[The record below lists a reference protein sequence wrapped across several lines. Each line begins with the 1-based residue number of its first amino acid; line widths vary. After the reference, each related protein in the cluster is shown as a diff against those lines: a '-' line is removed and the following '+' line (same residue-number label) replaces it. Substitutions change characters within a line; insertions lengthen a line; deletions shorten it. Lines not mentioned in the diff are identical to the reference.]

1 MLNHGGKL
9 RQYAKQY
16 ERPLNEWVDLS
27 TGVSP
32 FTYPIGSIPEQVWNR
47 LPEDDDGL
55 LEAASRYYQCDKL
68 LPMAGS
74 QAAIQLL
81 PKLVLNRYL
90 TLANVT
96 KHDVPIFRVGLPK
109 VGYKEHQ
116 LAWRNAAFIY
126 KQSGVLLEYC
136 FYDAQPTQESLAAL
150 DALLVINPNNP
161 STDKLTHAQLLAWRG
176 SMKPD
181 AVLLVDEAFMDM
193 TPEQSLLHYFSDKS
207 GSSSLPEN
215 IMLLRSLGKFFGLAG
230 LRVGFLFACPLI
242 LERAKSQIGPWA
254 VTGPSRFA
262 ATKALSDT
270 TWQDQNRSKLLDQG
284 VRMQQLLTKYF
295 SEQPNGHSLFYT
307 VKLDNAEE
315 VHIALAEQGIL
326 SRLCDEKDAVRFGL
340 PKTEQEWQ
348 SFEQA
353 LNRIKEVR

>member
-9 RQYAKQY
+9 RQYAKQF
-16 ERPLNEWVDLS
+16 ERPFNEWVDLS

-32 FTYPIGSIPEQVWNR
+32 FTYPIGNIPEPIWNR
-47 LPEDDDGL
+47 LPEDEDGL
-55 LEAASRYYQCDKL
+55 IEAACGYYQCNNL
-68 LPMAGS
+68 LPVAGS

-90 TLANVT
+90 TLPNIAQD
-96 KHDVPIFRVGLPK
+96 DVPIFRVGLPK

-126 KQSGVLLEYC
+126 KQSGVLLEYY
-136 FYDAQPTQESLAAL
+136 FYDGEPAPADLVQL

-161 STDKLTHAQLLAWRG
+161 LTDKFTPEQLLAWRR

-193 TPEQSLLHYFSDKS
+193 TPEQSILHHYASHF
-207 GSSSLPEN
+207 GSKSLPEN
-215 IMLLRSLGKFFGLAG
+215 IMVLRSLGKFFGLAG

-242 LERAKSQIGPWA
+242 LERARSHIGPWA
-254 VTGPSRFA
+254 LTGPSRFVA
-262 ATKALSDT
+262 AQALTDHP
-270 TWQDQNRSKLLDQG
+270 WQQQNRSRLLKEGD
-284 VRMQQLLTKYF
+284 RMQQLLATHF
-295 SEQPNGHSLFYT
+295 SQPPNGHFLFYT

-315 VHIALAEQGIL
+315 VHIALAQQGIL
-326 SRLCDEKDAVRFGL
+326 TRLCDEKDAVRFGL

-348 SFEQA
+348 SLEQA
-353 LNRIKEVR
+353 LNRIKEV

>member
-9 RQYAKQY
+9 RQYARQFD
-16 ERPLNEWVDLS
+16 RPLNEWVDLS

-32 FTYPIGSIPEQVWNR
+32 FTYPIGSIPEPVWNR
-47 LPEDDDGL
+47 LPEDEDGL
-55 LEAASRYYQCDKL
+55 IEAACGYYQCDKL
-68 LPMAGS
+68 LPVAGS

-81 PKLVLNRYL
+81 PKLMLNRYL
-90 TLANVT
+90 TLPNIAQ
-96 KHDVPIFRVGLPK
+96 HDVPIFRVGLPK

-116 LAWRNAAFIY
+116 LAWRNAVFTY
-126 KQSGVLLEYC
+126 KQCGVLLEYC
-136 FYDAQPTQESLAAL
+136 FYDAEPTHADLVQL

-161 STDKLTHAQLLAWRG
+161 STDKFTSEQLLTWRG
-176 SMKPD
+176 LMKSD

-193 TPEQSLLHYFSDKS
+193 TPEQSILHHFASNS
-207 GSSSLPEN
+207 GTKSLPEN
-215 IMLLRSLGKFFGLAG
+215 IVVLRSLGKFFGLAG
-230 LRVGFLFACPLI
+230 LRVGFLFAYPLI

-254 VTGPSRFA
+254 VTGPSRYA
-262 ATKALSDT
+262 ATKALADHA
-270 TWQDQNRSKLLDQG
+270 WQQQNRSRLRKEG
-284 VRMQQLLTKYF
+284 ERMQALLANHF
-295 SEQPNGHSLFYT
+295 SQQPNGHSLFYT
-307 VKLDNAEE
+307 VKLDNAED

-340 PKTEQEWQ
+340 PKTEQEWL